1 MYRILIIIKKEFTDL
16 IRDRRTMFFMIAF
29 PAVIIP
35 LLIGGIPKIAKS
47 FVKKEI
53 DKTLK
58 IAIVGKDFDTEL
70 VAYLKEQDKVSLQFN
85 IPENKLEE
93 LILSDSLDGGIVIPE
108 HVKENLKIHRQIEL
122 KHYFRSGKSTNIFE
136 KRLTKI
142 LNLYFIPKI
151 NNRYESMNLDKSV
164 FEPYTVLKIDVATE
178 QEKFGKTIG
187 TYLPYMFLIFCF
199 SGAMY
204 PALDLG
210 AGEKERGTL
219 ETILT
224 SPANKIEILSGKF
237 LVVSLFG
244 IMSVIFGLI
253 GMLLAVK
260 INSDIPQEIV
270 SVAMNILGLKPVLLI
285 LSLLFP
291 IALFFAAFLLSISFY
306 AKSFKE
312 AQSIMGPLNLIIII
326 PIIIGM
332 MPGIKLDIFTAMIP
346 ILNVSLAMNDIIAG
360 TLSISLYFLVMISLL
375 FFTALSIWISV
386 KFVSQE
392 SVIFRG

>member
-1 MYRILIIIKKEFTDL
+1 MFRTLTIIKKEFTDL
-16 IRDRRTMFFMIAF
+16 VRDRRTMFFMVVF

-35 LLIGGIPKIAKS
+35 LLIGGIPKIATS

-53 DKTLK
+53 EKTLN
-58 IAIVGKDFDTEL
+58 IAIVGKDYDYEL
-70 VAYLKEQDKVSLQFN
+70 IEFLQQQDKIKLFFD
-85 IPENKLEE
+85 IPENQLQEF
-93 LILSDSLDGGIVIPE
+93 ILNDSLDGGIVIPAN
-108 HVKENLKIHRQIEL
+108 VKENLKNHQQVEL
-122 KHYFRSGKSTNIFE
+122 KHYFRSGKSKNISE
-136 KRLTKI
+136 NRIVKI
-142 LNLYFIPKI
+142 LNMYFSPII
-151 NNRYESMNLDKSV
+151 ENRYTSMDLDKSV
-164 FEPYTVLKIDVATE
+164 FEPYIISKIDVATE

-210 AGEKERGTL
+210 SGEKERGTL

-224 SPANKIEILSGKF
+224 SPASKIEILSGKF
-237 LVVSLFG
+237 IVVSFFG

-253 GMLLAVK
+253 GMLVAVK
-260 INSDIPQEIV
+260 MNTDIPQEIV
-270 SVAMNILGLKPVLLI
+270 SVAMNILGAKSIFLM

-291 IALFFAAFLLSISFY
+291 IALFFAAFLLSVSFY
-306 AKSFKE
+306 ANSFKE

-326 PIIIGM
+326 PIMIGM
-332 MPGIKLDIFTAMIP
+332 MPGITLDASTALIP

-360 TLSISLYFLVMISLL
+360 TLSFPLYLEVMGSLL
-375 FFTALSIWISV
+375 FFTAISMWASV
-386 KFVSQE
+386 KFVSRE